1 MKKQAPAEESGGEK
15 APLWIISFADMV
27 SLLMAF
33 FVMLQTLAQT
43 KSGKVGYVGEGVFAA
58 TLEGFRKNIAG
69 YGMPSV
75 FGGSSNKAFNFDRE
89 ATYYPIEGGDS
100 NAAGNIADGR
110 EEKVRRIFSRV
121 CTHAQSLSS
130 QIRGRSPNFVVTPI
144 EFKAGQAAL
153 DESAKRFLDKFA
165 TDLQHTVNMRE
176 LTIYVVG
183 LAWDE
188 KSEEEQW
195 KVSAKRAEI
204 VAEFLQDKLPAEVS
218 KSVFSWGAG
227 AGGEWVKGEHA
238 VSERSNVLIAVL
250 KTRD

>member
-1 MKKQAPAEESGGEK
+1 VKKQAPAEESGGEK

-33 FVMLQTLAQT
+33 FVMLQTMAHT
-43 KSGKVGYVGEGVFAA
+43 KSGKVGFGGEGAFAA
-58 TLEGFRKNIAG
+58 TLEGFRKNLSSG
-69 YGMPSV
+69 GMPSV
-75 FGGSSNKAFNFDRE
+75 FSGSSDKAFSFDRE
-89 ATYYPIEGGDS
+89 STYYAIEGGDS
-100 NAAGNIADGR
+100 NTAGNITDGR
-110 EEKVRRIFSRV
+110 EEKARRTFSRV

-130 QIRGRSPNFVVTPI
+130 QIRGRKPNFVVTPI
-144 EFKAGQAAL
+144 KFRQSEAEL
-153 DESAKRFLDKFA
+153 DESAKIFLDKFV
-165 TDLQHTVNMRE
+165 TDLQHTGNVRE

-183 LAWDE
+183 LAWQE

-204 VAEFLQDKLPAEVS
+204 VAGFLRSRLPAEGGS
-218 KSVFSWGAG
+218 SIFSWGAG
-227 AGGEWVKGEHA
+227 EGGEWVKGEHA